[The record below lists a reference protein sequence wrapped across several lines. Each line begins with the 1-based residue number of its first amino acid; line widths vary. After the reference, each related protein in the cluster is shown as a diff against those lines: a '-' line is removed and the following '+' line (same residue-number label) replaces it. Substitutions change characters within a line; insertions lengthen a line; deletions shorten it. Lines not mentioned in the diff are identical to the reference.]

1 MINPETNIK
10 GNQTLRV
17 VYIKIQLFDL
27 NDWNAFEA
35 TLRSSDP
42 ESHLTLTVISIKNI
56 LCVLTK

>member
-35 TLRSSDP
+35 TLKVVWPWKSSNPDG
-42 ESHLTLTVISIKNI
+42 HLY
-56 LCVLTK
+56 